1 MSQPETCFALDTLP
15 RVGHTLP
22 MKISELITDL
32 LEWYRTVADKERM
45 ADEAEARWRNHLAA
59 SFADVESDEFS
70 TKHQRMYRARRK
82 QEGDSNSTVDNE
94 LQVIR
99 RAYKLAYQQEPP
111 LVSRVPAFELVRT
124 DNARRVFID
133 GETADKLKKAAHR
146 LGLWQ
151 GCLIE
156 MAFTYGWR
164 RSELLGLK
172 VRDINLSDGTVRL
185 LKTKNGESRE
195 VPLTT
200 GIKQMLRKLV
210 EGQSQDAP
218 LFPARTDFYE
228 WGLICKEAGVPCGE
242 NGGYIFHD
250 IRRSSARNKRAAG
263 VDTSLIMAMQ
273 GWKTEAMFRRY
284 AIVDTTDLSRALAQE
299 AKFMKGA
306 LC

>member
-1 MSQPETCFALDTLP
+1 
-15 RVGHTLP
+15 
-22 MKISELITDL
+22 
-32 LEWYRTVADKERM
+32 
-45 ADEAEARWRNHLAA
+45 
-59 SFADVESDEFS
+59 
-70 TKHQRMYRARRK
+70 
-82 QEGDSNSTVDNE
+82 
-94 LQVIR
+94 
-99 RAYKLAYQQEPP
+99 
-111 LVSRVPAFELVRT
+111 
-124 DNARRVFID
+124 
-133 GETADKLKKAAHR
+133 
-146 LGLWQ
+146 
-151 GCLIE
+151 

-195 VPLTT
+195 VPLTP

-218 LFPARTDFYE
+218 LFPARSDFYE
-228 WGLICKEAGVPCGE
+228 WGLICAEAGVPCGE

-273 GWKTEAMFRRY
+273 GWKTEHMFRRY

-299 AKFMKGA
+299 AKFMKEA
-306 LC
+306 AC